1 MALKLSIIAIAWAL
15 AILDVLAPEP
25 YVFKNPL
32 PWGTEEVRL
41 LW

>member
-15 AILDVLAPEP
+15 AILDVLAPEQ

-41 LW
+41 PW